1 MRTACIIIFTF
12 LLLVGCNEDAMNSKE
27 IYVKGCVIDN
37 ITKSPIPYAKVTLL
51 CWYHAGWD
59 KTDYVS
65 IDTITDVNGCYSAK
79 FEEGYKVVVASV
91 AANYYPNLRAY
102 EELNKNNIEVNLALS
117 RSSGVDTT
125 QPKINLRY
133 YIVQNSSN

>member
-12 LLLVGCNEDAMNSKE
+12 LLLCGCNEHAMNSKE

-37 ITKSPIPYAKVTLL
+37 ITKTPIPHARVTLL

-65 IDTITDVNGCYSAK
+65 IDTITNVNGCYSAK

-91 AANYYPNLRAY
+91 AAKYYPKLRTY
-102 EELNKNNIEVNLALS
+102 DELNNNNIEVNLALS
-117 RSSGVDTT
+117 RSSGIDTT

-133 YIVQNSSN
+133 YIIQNSSN